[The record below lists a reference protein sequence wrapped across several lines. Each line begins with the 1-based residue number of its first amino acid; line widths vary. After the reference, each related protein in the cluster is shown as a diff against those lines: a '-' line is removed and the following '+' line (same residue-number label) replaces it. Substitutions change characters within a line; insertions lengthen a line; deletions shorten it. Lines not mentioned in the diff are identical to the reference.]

1 MKLNP
6 KIIIVLLIIVLFSIF
21 YFGGFGRVATTDN
34 LLIYKDLLSEFIASN
49 LFVSALIFVVV
60 YIVAISL
67 SLPGAS
73 ILTIS
78 GGFLFGLL
86 GLPLVI
92 ISATLGA
99 IINFI
104 AGRYIF
110 GKTIQAKYHDKLSS
124 FNNEIESNG
133 ASYLLTLRLLPIFP
147 FFVINLLASVSKI
160 KLSTFAWTTLI
171 GIIPGSAVYWYA
183 GTQLSAL
190 DSTKNI
196 ITPNIILAFVLL
208 ALLSLVPTLIKK
220 FQK

>member
-6 KIIIVLLIIVLFSIF
+6 KILLALLIIVLFCIF
-21 YFGGFGRVATTDN
+21 YFGGYGKIATIDN
-34 LLIYKDLLSEFIASN
+34 LLLYKDLLSGFIASN
-49 LFVSALIFVVV
+49 LVVSAMIFVFV

-78 GGFLFGLL
+78 GGFLFGIL

-110 GKTIQAKYHDKLSS
+110 GKAIQVKYQDKLSS

-208 ALLSLVPTLIKK
+208 ALLSLVPTFIKK

>member
-6 KIIIVLLIIVLFSIF
+6 KILLALLIIVLFCIF

-49 LFVSALIFVVV
+49 LSALIFVVV